1 MGIFSARL
9 EFVRDRKKLL
19 KKQVADHVGMSPQ
32 GYGKI
37 ESGQRE
43 PNLEVLAKFPSILDE
58 SVDFLIGVTD
68 FDKFGES
75 LYDNYHSVCFNIATI
90 ERELRVL
97 SRYPNIYDYELGD
110 IKPEQIEAHRAKL
123 TKNLTVLSLQKVQF
137 RERLIKYLQ
146 KQIPFVS
153 PKTFQKIDS
162 VTSEMNNLFVPLSS
176 SSDNEQ

>member
-1 MGIFSARL
+1 MDIFSARL
-9 EFVRDRKKLL
+9 AFLRDRKRLL
-19 KKQVADHVGMSPQ
+19 KKQVADHIGMSQQ

-75 LYDNYHSVCFNIATI
+75 LYDNYHSVCFNIATV
-90 ERELRVL
+90 ERELRLL
-97 SRYPNIYDYELGD
+97 SRYPDVAEYELNN

-123 TKNLTVLSLQKVQF
+123 NKNLTVLSLQKIQF
-137 RERLIKYLQ
+137 KERLIKYLQ
-146 KQIPFVS
+146 TQIPFVS
-153 PKTFQKIDS
+153 PKTLQKIDS
-162 VTSEMNNLFVPLSS
+162 VTSEMNDLFLPL